1 MSTRA
6 ENIPSS
12 HPLRSLVR
20 ALRPHHWLKNC
31 VVFAAL
37 IFAKRFTDPDS
48 VFDAALTFG
57 LFCAISSAVYLINDL
72 LDIQADRCHPVKS
85 LRPIASGE
93 VSRTTAVSTAV
104 VLAAGA
110 LGGAWLLS
118 QPVAAVLLVYL
129 LMNLA
134 YSLWLKRVVIL
145 DVMVLAA
152 GFLLRAVAGGL
163 VLQVEISSW
172 LILCATLLSL
182 FLGFCK
188 RRNELVVLEE
198 GAGDHR
204 FILREYSLPFLDQLI
219 SVVTASTL
227 VAYCFYTMSPEVQ
240 AKLGTS
246 ALPLTIP
253 FVLYGIFRYLYLVY
267 QRSEGGSPTR
277 VFYTDRPLLI
287 DVALWALTAILALGG
302 KLGTGV

>member
-1 MSTRA
+1 MNTRA
-6 ENIPSS
+6 EKLPTA
-12 HPLRSLVR
+12 HPVRSLIR
-20 ALRPHHWLKNC
+20 ALRPHQWIKNC

-48 VFDAALTFG
+48 VLDAALTFG
-57 LFCAISSAVYLINDL
+57 LFCLLSSAVYLINDL
-72 LDIQADRCHPVKS
+72 LDVEADRCHPVKS
-85 LRPIASGE
+85 LRPIAAGE
-93 VSRTTAVSTAV
+93 VSLTTAVLTAT
-104 VLAAGA
+104 VLMVGG

-118 QPVAAVLLVYL
+118 PTVAAVLLAYL
-129 LMNLA
+129 LMNIA
-134 YSLWLKRVVIL
+134 YSLWLKRAVIL
-145 DVMVLAA
+145 DVMVLAT

-163 VLQVEISSW
+163 VLEVEISSW

-198 GAGDHR
+198 GAAEHR
-204 FILREYSLPFLDQLI
+204 YILREYSLPFLDQLI

-227 VAYCFYTMSPEVQ
+227 VAYCFYTLSPEVQ
-240 AKLGTS
+240 AKLGTNG
-246 ALPLTIP
+246 LPWTIP

-277 VFYTDRPLLI
+277 IFYTDRPLLI
-287 DVALWALTAILALGG
+287 DVALWALTAILVLGG
-302 KLGTGV
+302 KLGNGV